1 MFTQLSSQTNKGND
15 GEDGEW
21 VARLAVTQQERAEGK
36 ARQGT
41 FLYVLQGSVAL
52 ESPTKNTII
61 NKNVTNMFVGM

>member
-1 MFTQLSSQTNKGND
+1 MGKIESEMHDLQLPSKRGQRT
-15 GEDGEW
+15 
-21 VARLAVTQQERAEGK
+21 RQGK

-41 FLYVLQGSVAL
+41 SSNVLQGSVAL